1 MISNTVN
8 LKQQH
13 SDRFHGT
20 LQALFAV
27 MLFSLT
33 VPFTQL
39 ALADFQAAFIASSRA
54 LIAGL
59 LAWMIIYK
67 HGWKMPA
74 ARVIPWLLLA
84 GSGVVLGFPYFLSL
98 SLTQATAADMGVV
111 LAGLPLT
118 TALMGAWIQH
128 ERHGPGFWLAAIS
141 GGLLLASYVLL
152 NTGGPAVFDSGH
164 LGLLLATLLMGGI
177 GYSAGAKAATLISG
191 PAAGWQTIC
200 WTLLLYLPVSAFWW
214 GNSWAD
220 QAASTGPIANTSIL
234 ALLYLILISQL
245 WGFKFW
251 YQALAAHGVGRI
263 SQLQLLQPFFTLL
276 FISLLLQQSI
286 GWLQLLF
293 CCLIVFCVWLSQT
306 IRR

>member
-152 NTGGPAVFDSGH
+152 NMGGSADFDSDQ
-164 LGLLLATLLMGGI
+164 LGLLLATLLMGGDRLQRRSQSSKTDQWP
-177 GYSAGAKAATLISG
+177 GGGLANHLLDAAAV
-191 PAAGWQTIC
+191 PA
-200 WTLLLYLPVSAFWW
+200 
-214 GNSWAD
+214 
-220 QAASTGPIANTSIL
+220 
-234 ALLYLILISQL
+234 
-245 WGFKFW
+245 
-251 YQALAAHGVGRI
+251 
-263 SQLQLLQPFFTLL
+263 
-276 FISLLLQQSI
+276 SI
-286 GWLQLLF
+286 GFLVGEQLGRSGRQHRANRQHLNPGTAVSDSDQSVMG
-293 CCLIVFCVWLSQT
+293 L
-306 IRR
+306 